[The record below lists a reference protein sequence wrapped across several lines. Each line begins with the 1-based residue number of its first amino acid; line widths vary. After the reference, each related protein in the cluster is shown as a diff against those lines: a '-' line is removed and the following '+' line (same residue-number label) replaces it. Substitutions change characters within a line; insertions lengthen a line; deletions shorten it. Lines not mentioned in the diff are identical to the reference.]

1 MITDKMAQAL
11 NDQIREEL
19 YSAYI
24 YLSMSSYATSVGMA
38 GVAHWFRIQTQEE
51 LTHTDKFCNYLNS
64 QGSQVILQAIE
75 QPPCTWES
83 ALEMFEAAL
92 AHEQHISQC
101 IHDLSLLAEDEKDR
115 ATDIFLQWFISEQ
128 VEEEENA
135 KEVIDQLKLAGS
147 DGSGL
152 FMIDRELAKRV
163 FTPPATNA

>member
-24 YLSMSSYATSVGMA
+24 YLSMSSYAASAGMG
-38 GVAHWFRIQTQEE
+38 GVAHWFQIQTKEE
-51 LTHTDKFCNYLNS
+51 LTHVDKFYNYLNS
-64 QGSQVILQAIE
+64 RGCQVVLQAID
-75 QPPCTWES
+75 QPPNKWDS
-83 ALEMFEAAL
+83 ALAMFEGAL
-92 AHEQHISQC
+92 AHEQHISQRV
-101 IHDLSLLAEDEKDR
+101 HDLSLLAEEEKDR

-135 KEVIDQLKLAGS
+135 KEVIDQLKLAGT
-147 DGSGL
+147 DGIGL
-152 FMIDRELAKRV
+152 FMIDRELVKRL